1 MFSLPPSAVPSSGLL
16 LGLALLS
23 AGCAAIPPAPGGPSA
38 SEIPRLE
45 AELARDTTD
54 VPGMVRL
61 GAAYREGDRAG
72 EARRLL
78 ERAVERE
85 PENGGAVL
93 LLGLT
98 YEDLGLHARAG
109 ELYGRYERV
118 GRSPEV
124 REALRSRLALLRRR
138 ELEDAAR
145 DALAREAELARTPPQ
160 PRSVAVFPFA
170 HAGADSALRPLG
182 RALADMLATDL
193 SQSSRVTVLERTRVQ
208 SLLDEMKLSA
218 SGLVT
223 PSTAVRSGH
232 LLGAEHVVQGR
243 FAGTERALELQAAVV
258 RSAGRGPS
266 SSPPLAARRGE
277 ARRLFDL
284 EKALAFDLFRALG
297 VDLTPA
303 ERELVNRRPTENLQ
317 AVLAYGRGLEAA
329 DAGDFQQAVRHFMEA
344 VRFDP
349 GFAEAS
355 RQAERAAASAAAQRT
370 TTRQLARRGSLELGS
385 PSPEML
391 SAESLVP
398 DLLGRDAAAEAL
410 GSEGFGRGGTTVQIV
425 VRRP

>member
-1 MFSLPPSAVPSSGLL
+1 MPPSGVSL

-23 AGCAAIPPAPGGPSA
+23 AGCAVAAPVPSAPSA

-45 AELARDTTD
+45 AELAGDTTD
-54 VPGMVRL
+54 VPTRVRL
-61 GAAYREGDRAG
+61 GAAYRAADRAG
-72 EARRLL
+72 EARGVL
-78 ERAVERE
+78 ERAVARE
-85 PENGGAVL
+85 PENAGAVL

-98 YEDLGLHARAG
+98 YEDLGLHSQAR
-109 ELYGRYERV
+109 ELYERYERV

-124 REALRSRLALLRRR
+124 REALRSRLALLQRR
-138 ELEDAAR
+138 ELEDATRA
-145 DALAREAELARTPPQ
+145 ALAREAELARTPPQ
-160 PRSVAVFPFA
+160 SRSVAVFPFLY
-170 HAGADSALRPLG
+170 AGSDSALRPLS

-193 SQSSRVTVLERTRVQ
+193 SQTSRVTVLERARVQ
-208 SLLDEMKLSA
+208 MLLDEMKLSE
-218 SGLVT
+218 SGLVH

-258 RSAGRGPS
+258 RSTTSGSPS
-266 SSPPLAARRGE
+266 AAPLLARRGE

-284 EKALAFDLFRALG
+284 EKAMAFDLFRALG

-329 DAGDFQQAVRHFMEA
+329 DAGDFPQAVRHFTEA
-344 VRFDP
+344 TRFDP
-349 GFAEAS
+349 GFAAA
-355 RQAERAAASAAAQRT
+355 RQQAERATASASAQRT
-370 TTRQLARRGSLELGS
+370 TTRQLAQRGSGELGS
-385 PSPEML
+385 PAPEAL

-398 DLLGRDAAAEAL
+398 SLLGRDPASEAL
-410 GSEGFGRGGTTVQIV
+410 GTEGIGRREAVVEII